1 MFTKNIYCKIA
12 HITHPLIFLLID
24 NAWSGR
30 HWVFNCLLVCFCIV
44 FLFYFFIYEKAGGS
58 EYISM
63 AGGFSQQPRIFGFCF
78 VLGVWLNIL

>member
-1 MFTKNIYCKIA
+1 MLGLADIGY
-12 HITHPLIFLLID
+12 LIVY
-24 NAWSGR
+24 WC
-30 HWVFNCLLVCFCIV
+30 VFALCFY
-44 FLFYFFIYEKAGGS
+44 FFFYFFIYEEAGGS